1 MYTMSITLM
10 KKNVEEFL
18 KGQYGNR
25 VDHPQP
31 LLRTDTNALH
41 AQREEVKKKITY
53 HKKMGWIQ
61 LLLGLVLGVGNFL
74 SFHETSDYK
83 YVFVAATGLIMITIG
98 VCFFIQIAELRQKIL
113 ILDTLLLLNEKEPS
127 SDSSVHIDYI

>member
-1 MYTMSITLM
+1 MSITLM

-41 AQREEVKKKITY
+41 AQREEVKKQANYMKKI
-53 HKKMGWIQ
+53 GWIH
-61 LLLGLVLGVGNFL
+61 LLVGLAFVARNLV
-74 SFHETSDYK
+74 SFHESSDLMYS
-83 YVFVAATGLIMITIG
+83 FVAAIGLVQLAIG
-98 VCFFIQIAELRQKIL
+98 VYFLIQMGELRRKIL